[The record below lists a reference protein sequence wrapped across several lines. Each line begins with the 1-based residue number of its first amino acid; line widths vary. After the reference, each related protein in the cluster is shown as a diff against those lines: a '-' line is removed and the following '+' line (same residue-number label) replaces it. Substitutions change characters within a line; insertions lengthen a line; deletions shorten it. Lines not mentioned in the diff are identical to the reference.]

1 MWTPLL
7 YKKNSVFININV
19 LIYLISRIITLIV
32 LTSHKM
38 VKIALKPL
46 TEQEF
51 VNILNNQ
58 FNALLNGGTLDDIDI
73 FRISKRPLRGSGFLD
88 IIQSIGKFVLPAVKK
103 YLAPVFTEFSHDMI
117 DDISQGKD
125 LKASL
130 KSRGKAGLKKVGSR
144 ILQGK
149 GRKGLKRKRMKT
161 RVKRLK
167 RIHSKQTKKRPKR
180 GGAGGGIRKK
190 KKKQVRKYTKKYTV
204 RKLRTK
210 KKSKSHRYHDIF
222 S

>member
-1 MWTPLL
+1 
-7 YKKNSVFININV
+7 
-19 LIYLISRIITLIV
+19 
-32 LTSHKM
+32 M

-51 VNILNNQ
+51 ANILNNQ
-58 FNALLNGGTLDDIDI
+58 FNALLKGGTLDDIDK

-103 YLAPVFTEFSHDMI
+103 YLAPVFSEFSHGMI
-117 DDISQGKD
+117 DDISQGKN

-149 GRKGLKRKRMKT
+149 GRKKGLRRKLT

-167 RIHSKQTKKRPKR
+167 RAHNKQTKKKAKR
-180 GGAGGGIRKK
+180 GGGIRK
-190 KKKQVRKYTKKYTV
+190 RKLGRKMVHTKKYKA
-204 RKLRTK
+204 RKPRTK
-210 KKSKSHRYHDIF
+210 KKSKSRRYHDIF